1 MAFSKTLVAAAAAC
15 VLSADA
21 FAPAMPA
28 AARGGLQLRMA
39 TQNVSPPA
47 PLSPRECRVL

>member
-1 MAFSKTLVAAAAAC
+1 MAAAAAC

-39 TQNVSPPA
+39 TQNVSRPSTRSTA
-47 PLSPRECRVL
+47 HAAFSDAR